1 MICTRYAQP
10 LVGALLCRV
19 ALGQSSLMGR
29 WVHSPNL
36 FYNWIVDLCD
46 TENDLP
52 FGMIILKW
60 FTHRNDTIFSIWWL
74 SLRYDV
80 WPSFPSAFLSG
91 ASKIETPTEL
101 RLESR
106 AGGGVAAR
114 QNDYKKR
121 KLEKRQVKSLKLLM
135 GELCL
140 AALWQVF
147 FYDKWPTYSNDKWY
161 YIFLND
167 IWFLFGRNP
176 PRFII
181 ENDSLI
187 DVLWL

>member
-1 MICTRYAQP
+1 MSCTRYAQP
-10 LVGALLCRV
+10 LVGTLFCRV

-29 WVHSPNL
+29 WVHSPNQCHNFIWFSAIQGMTFLSEWHHHFRYDNEPL
-36 FYNWIVDLCD
+36 FWN
-46 TENDLP
+46 
-52 FGMIILKW
+52 
-60 FTHRNDTIFSIWWL
+60 
-74 SLRYDV
+74 DV

-101 RLESR
+101 RLKSR

-121 KLEKRQVKSLKLLM
+121 KREKRQVKSLKLPM

-147 FYDKWPTYSNDKWY
+147 FIWKMTFQFKW
-161 YIFLND
+161 
-167 IWFLFGRNP
+167 
-176 PRFII
+176 
-181 ENDSLI
+181 
-187 DVLWL
+187 